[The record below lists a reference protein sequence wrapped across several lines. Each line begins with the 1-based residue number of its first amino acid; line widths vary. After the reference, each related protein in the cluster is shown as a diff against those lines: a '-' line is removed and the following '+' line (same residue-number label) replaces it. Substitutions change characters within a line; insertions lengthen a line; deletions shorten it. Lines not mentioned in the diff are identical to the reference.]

1 MLAIFVPW
9 MTRETWMPL
18 QLRRRPVANRVS
30 SGSGGTPHHALAP
43 VVMLVVLVV
52 LLVLPALT

>member
-1 MLAIFVPW
+1 
-9 MTRETWMPL
+9 MPL